1 MCGYKYQISW
11 SVEPADRPSLR
22 RHSPALQQ
30 RERPVQLRVLPAG
43 QVLAGGGEQDI
54 RCDTAANERR
64 AVQQAVAYGAY
75 AGAAAARHPQ
85 KQGRAGRAAGGFPD
99 NGGTMVGSEKGQRIL
114 RSGDRTAGSEQHARA
129 VIQRSVAGGAVG
141 IHVFLPASAMQHID
155 TPLRRLRSVQTRQ
168 LVPGHPHKL
177 AAGGDIDSPA
187 QLGALAAAVKLPGDE
202 QLRHLPP
209 IPGHAADVVP
219 QVEHDAV
226 RPRPADGPGDL
237 HGSIRKRK
245 DGRWEGRYTA
255 GHDPETGKA
264 IYKNVLGKT
273 QAEVKEK
280 LKQAI
285 EETQALDITKAGKYT
300 VGEWMEMWFQDYAKI
315 KVRPSSHQTY
325 QGYIHN
331 HIRPNIGDIP
341 LEKLTSLDLQ
351 KFYKKLLT
359 EGRVDRV
366 EAKGQPKGL
375 SAKTVR
381 NIHQILSSAL
391 KLAQE
396 QRLILTNPAEG
407 CALPRVEH
415 QEMKTLTT
423 VQLASFFR
431 EVRDSG
437 VFELYYLELATGL
450 RRGELLGLK
459 WEDVDLERGDL
470 RVRRQVSRIN
480 GEVVEAP
487 LKTKNAYR
495 TLPLAEDTVSVLK
508 EQRRKV
514 GSSPWVFPSPNGGP
528 ISPDSVLHMLHRVL
542 KRAGLPKVRFHD
554 LRHTF
559 ATLALQ
565 NGVDVKTVSGML
577 GHFSAGFT
585 LDTYAH
591 ITSVAQ
597 RQAAQTMGNVLAG
610 TIEG

>member
-1 MCGYKYQISW
+1 MAKKR
-11 SVEPADRPSLR
+11 AN
-22 RHSPALQQ
+22 
-30 RERPVQLRVLPAG
+30 
-43 QVLAGGGEQDI
+43 GEG
-54 RCDTAANERR
+54 N
-64 AVQQAVAYGAY
+64 
-75 AGAAAARHPQ
+75 
-85 KQGRAGRAAGGFPD
+85 
-99 NGGTMVGSEKGQRIL
+99 
-114 RSGDRTAGSEQHARA
+114 
-129 VIQRSVAGGAVG
+129 
-141 IHVFLPASAMQHID
+141 
-155 TPLRRLRSVQTRQ
+155 
-168 LVPGHPHKL
+168 
-177 AAGGDIDSPA
+177 
-187 QLGALAAAVKLPGDE
+187 
-202 QLRHLPP
+202 
-209 IPGHAADVVP
+209 
-219 QVEHDAV
+219 
-226 RPRPADGPGDL
+226 
-237 HGSIRKRK
+237 IRKRK

-273 QAEVKEK
+273 QAEVKAK
-280 LKQAI
+280 LKAAI
-285 EETQALDITKAGKYT
+285 QEAQTLDLSKTGKYT
-300 VGEWMEMWFQDYAKI
+300 VGEWMEVWFEDYAKL

-325 QGYIHN
+325 RGYIDN

-351 KFYKKLLT
+351 KLYKKLLT
-359 EGRVDRV
+359 KGRVDRV

-396 QRLILTNPAEG
+396 QRIILANPAER
-407 CALPRVEH
+407 CALPKVEH
-415 QEMKTLTT
+415 REMKTLP
-423 VQLASFFR
+423 VEQLQSFLR
-431 EVRDSG
+431 EARESG

-459 WEDVDLERGDL
+459 WEDIDLQKGDL
-470 RVRRQVSRIN
+470 RVKRQVSRIN
-480 GEVVEAP
+480 GEVMEAP

-495 TLPLAEDTVSVLK
+495 TLPLAEDTIDVLK
-508 EQRRKV
+508 EQREKV

-542 KRAGLPKVRFHD
+542 KRAGLPRVRFHD

-565 NGVDVKTVSGML
+565 NGVDIKTVSGML

-591 ITSVAQ
+591 VTGAAQ
-597 RQAAQTMGNVLAG
+597 RQAAGKMAAVLSGAV
-610 TIEG
+610 

>member
-1 MCGYKYQISW
+1 M
-11 SVEPADRPSLR
+11 
-22 RHSPALQQ
+22 
-30 RERPVQLRVLPAG
+30 
-43 QVLAGGGEQDI
+43 
-54 RCDTAANERR
+54 
-64 AVQQAVAYGAY
+64 
-75 AGAAAARHPQ
+75 
-85 KQGRAGRAAGGFPD
+85 
-99 NGGTMVGSEKGQRIL
+99 
-114 RSGDRTAGSEQHARA
+114 
-129 VIQRSVAGGAVG
+129 
-141 IHVFLPASAMQHID
+141 
-155 TPLRRLRSVQTRQ
+155 
-168 LVPGHPHKL
+168 
-177 AAGGDIDSPA
+177 
-187 QLGALAAAVKLPGDE
+187 
-202 QLRHLPP
+202 
-209 IPGHAADVVP
+209 
-219 QVEHDAV
+219 
-226 RPRPADGPGDL
+226 
-237 HGSIRKRK
+237 
-245 DGRWEGRYTA
+245 
-255 GHDPETGKA
+255 
-264 IYKNVLGKT
+264 
-273 QAEVKEK
+273 
-280 LKQAI
+280 
-285 EETQALDITKAGKYT
+285 
-300 VGEWMEMWFQDYAKI
+300 
-315 KVRPSSHQTY
+315 
-325 QGYIHN
+325 
-331 HIRPNIGDIP
+331 
-341 LEKLTSLDLQ
+341 Q
-351 KFYKKLLT
+351 KFYKKLLAQ
-359 EGRVDRV
+359 GRVDRV

-381 NIHQILSSAL
+381 NIHQILSSSL

-431 EVRDSG
+431 EARESG

-459 WEDVDLERGDL
+459 WEDVDLQRGDL

-480 GEVVEAP
+480 GDVVEAP

-508 EQRRKV
+508 EQRKKV
-514 GSSPWVFPSPNGGP
+514 GNSPWVFPSPNGGP

-591 ITSVAQ
+591 ITSAAQ
-597 RQAAQTMGNVLAG
+597 RQAAQTMGSVLAE
-610 TIEG
+610 TLYS